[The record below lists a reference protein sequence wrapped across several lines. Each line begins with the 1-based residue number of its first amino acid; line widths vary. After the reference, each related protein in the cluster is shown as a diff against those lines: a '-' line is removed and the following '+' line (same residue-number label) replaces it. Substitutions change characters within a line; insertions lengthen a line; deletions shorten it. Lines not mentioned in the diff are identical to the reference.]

1 MLFRSKL
8 FGQFVFWVLVFV
20 LRFLELGFSLTG
32 VVGLGLRVILFG
44 DEMKIG
50 VETSGNHFKHNAY
63 GINIIKSC
71 IFHLD

>member
-1 MLFRSKL
+1 MVHY
-8 FGQFVFWVLVFV
+8 QFVQFV
-20 LRFLELGFSLTG
+20 PWFLGSGVLELG
-32 VVGLGLRVILFG
+32 VILFG